1 MQFPC
6 VDIAHAP
13 FTFPTL
19 VGTFAAGTAASFP
32 VASFAFAFAF
42 RFVSLR
48 RRDSRRLPT
57 AVVYRLSFPVGAGE
71 GGGGAGGGG
80 MARMQTTNA
89 FYTKICKANIKKLN
103 AAIVVVVLLL
113 LLCELSGELE
123 WVGQKHDGV
132 AGKGPADCLKVSP
145 PLALFSLSSHT
156 QRNCQPFLL
165 GRIQNIQYVIIF
177 FFYTQRT
184 RPQTRVEGR
193 VVPGSGRSVNLCY
206 QPHLSLSALK
216 RK

>member
-1 MQFPC
+1 
-6 VDIAHAP
+6 
-13 FTFPTL
+13 
-19 VGTFAAGTAASFP
+19 
-32 VASFAFAFAF
+32 
-42 RFVSLR
+42 
-48 RRDSRRLPT
+48 
-57 AVVYRLSFPVGAGE
+57 
-71 GGGGAGGGG
+71 

-113 LLCELSGELE
+113 LCELSGELE

-145 PLALFSLSSHT
+145 SPLALFSLSSHT

-177 FFYTQRT
+177 FFIRNARVP
-184 RPQTRVEGR
+184 RP
-193 VVPGSGRSVNLCY
+193 
-206 QPHLSLSALK
+206 A
-216 RK
+216 